1 MNMRK
6 VHLIAIGGSVM
17 HNLALALHQDGVQ
30 VTGSDDEIANPA
42 KDRLA
47 AAGLL
52 PQALGWHTE
61 RITPDLDAVILGM
74 HAREDNPELRQALA
88 LNLPVFSFP
97 EFIYHHCRNKQ
108 RVVIAGSHGKTTI
121 TSIILHI
128 LKSVGKDADYL
139 VGAQLKG
146 FDTMV
151 RLTAKAPVII
161 LEGDEYATSP
171 LDKRPK
177 FAHYH
182 PHILALSGIAWDHV
196 NIYPTE
202 EGYVA
207 QFANLLQDLAK
218 SAMCVYNKDDKQV
231 RELANKYLRKEFH
244 FIYPYTIVHNP
255 IGQIGVKGT
264 GQKIYKTR
272 DGVTEIKLDGMK
284 LTTRLLGKHNVSN
297 IAAAWQVCELLAVTK
312 DEFAQHLATFEGA
325 ALRMERVHESPKLVV
340 VRDFAHAPSKVQAS
354 VDAMAEAYKGHDL
367 TAVLELHTYSSLNAN
382 FIGQYQ
388 GALKKAKHKIV
399 LVDKHALE
407 LKKMPPLSE
416 DDVKRAFGDKGIV
429 FVETL
434 AQLQQA
440 LSSRANSPQALLLM
454 SSGRLAGLDLNSL
467 WT

>member
-1 MNMRK
+1 
-6 VHLIAIGGSVM
+6 
-17 HNLALALHQDGVQ
+17 
-30 VTGSDDEIANPA
+30 
-42 KDRLA
+42 
-47 AAGLL
+47 
-52 PQALGWHTE
+52 
-61 RITPDLDAVILGM
+61 
-74 HAREDNPELRQALA
+74 
-88 LNLPVFSFP
+88 
-97 EFIYHHCRNKQ
+97 
-108 RVVIAGSHGKTTI
+108 
-121 TSIILHI
+121 
-128 LKSVGKDADYL
+128 
-139 VGAQLKG
+139 
-146 FDTMV
+146 
-151 RLTAKAPVII
+151 
-161 LEGDEYATSP
+161 
-171 LDKRPK
+171 
-177 FAHYH
+177 
-182 PHILALSGIAWDHV
+182 
-196 NIYPTE
+196 
-202 EGYVA
+202 
-207 QFANLLQDLAK
+207 
-218 SAMCVYNKDDKQV
+218 MCVYNKDDKQV

-244 FIYPYTIVHNP
+244 FSYPYTIVHNP

-264 GQKIYKTR
+264 RQKIYKTR

-312 DEFAQHLATFEGA
+312 EEFAQHLASFEGA

-416 DDVKRAFGDKGIV
+416 DDVKRAFGDKSIV

-440 LSSRANSPQALLLM
+440 LANRASGPQAILLM
-454 SSGRLAGLDLNSL
+454 SSGRLAGLELNSL